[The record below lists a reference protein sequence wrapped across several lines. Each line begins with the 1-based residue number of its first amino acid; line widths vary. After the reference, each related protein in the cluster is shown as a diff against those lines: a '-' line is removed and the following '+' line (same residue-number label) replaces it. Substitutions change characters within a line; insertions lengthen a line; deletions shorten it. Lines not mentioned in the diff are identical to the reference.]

1 MEIKFIAEKL
11 NNKKYIEMIDEKNE
25 LPFRKIFSVWQSG
38 IDFIYIFIISSI
50 LMQLSHLI

>member
-38 IDFIYIFIISSI
+38 IDFIYILIISSI
-50 LMQLSHLI
+50 SMQLSHLI